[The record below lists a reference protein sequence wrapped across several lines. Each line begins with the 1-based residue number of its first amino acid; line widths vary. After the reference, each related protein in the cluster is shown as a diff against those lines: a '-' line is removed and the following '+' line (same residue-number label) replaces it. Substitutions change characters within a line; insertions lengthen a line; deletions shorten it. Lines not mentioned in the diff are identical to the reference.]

1 MNFNHVYPGERPRFL
16 ITLILALL
24 VWVGL
29 TIATKGL
36 ALLYLLSF
44 AVFYLFAQ
52 SGFISF
58 LRGSAVKI
66 TPDQFPDL
74 HARVEACAAKLGVQP
89 IPEAYLLHAD
99 GLFNA
104 LATRFLGRNFIVLF
118 TSVVDALD
126 SRPEALDFYIG
137 HELGHIHRKHLI
149 WAPVLMPAVWL
160 PLLGTALRRAEEYTC
175 DRYGLAACTS
185 AEDAKVG
192 MAALAAGHSRWS
204 RFNYAAYASQRH
216 EVRGFWGSL
225 HEYVS
230 DYPWTAKR
238 AFAID
243 ELADGREPKQPS
255 RSVLA
260 AILACFV
267 PRLPGA
273 GGGGGIIMLA
283 AVIGIVAAIAIPAY
297 QDYIKRSVIVALP
310 VHFAAGKAAVEQF
323 STESKKWPGSLDELG
338 LQETGFS
345 LSDKVSVRI
354 ELGEQ
359 GVLSYRLDGGGFT
372 DDAVLLTPSPIFEN
386 EAITGFEWTCSSTDL
401 KAASLPPDCR

>member
-1 MNFNHVYPGERPRFL
+1 MNVKLVYPGERPRFL
-16 ITLILALL
+16 ITLVLALL
-24 VWVGL
+24 VWLGL
-29 TIATKGL
+29 IAFTSGL
-36 ALLYLLSF
+36 ALLYVLSF
-44 AVFYLFAQ
+44 VVFYLFAQ

-66 TPDQFPDL
+66 TPEQFPDL
-74 HARVEACAAKLGVQP
+74 HARVEACAARVGVQP
-89 IPEAYLLHAD
+89 VPETYLLHAD

-137 HELGHIHRKHLI
+137 HELGHIHRKHLV

-185 AEDAKVG
+185 AEDAKIG

-204 RFNYAAYASQRH
+204 RFNYTAYASQRH

-225 HEYVS
+225 HEYAS

-255 RSVLA
+255 RNVLA
-260 AILACFV
+260 AILACFM
-267 PRLPGA
+267 PRMPGA
-273 GGGGGIIMLA
+273 GGSGGLIMLA
-283 AVIGIVAAIAIPAY
+283 LVIGILAAIAVPAY
-297 QDYIKRSVIVALP
+297 QDYVKRSVIVALP
-310 VHFAAGKAAVEQF
+310 AHFVAGKAAIEKF
-323 STESKKWPGSLDELG
+323 STESGEWPSSLDELG
-338 LQETGFS
+338 LAETEFA
-345 LSDKVSVRI
+345 LSSKVSVSV

-359 GVLSYRLDGGGFT
+359 GVLSYSLDGGGFT
-372 DDAVLLTPSPIFEN
+372 DDVVLLTPTPIVDN
-386 EAITGFEWTCSSTDL
+386 DVITSFEWTCSSTDL
-401 KAASLPPDCR
+401 KPATLPPGCR